1 MIAGTIH
8 LEDCSMT
15 FRLAKDEQLAEL
27 TISDNFTGKEATL
40 KVTFEQLGAIVG
52 TSVCGTN
59 EAVMTAAMPVA
70 ESAFPEDWPKELRPM
85 P

>member
-8 LEDCSMT
+8 LEDINLS
-15 FRLAKDEQLAEL
+15 FRALQGQEPEV
-27 TISDNFTGKEATL
+27 TISDNLTGQERTL

-59 EAVMTAAMPVA
+59 EAVMAAAMPIV
-70 ESAFPEDWPKELRPM
+70 ESAFPVDWPKELRPM